1 MVDRGG
7 LIESWAILTH
17 TMKKYRPNQKLYFP
31 KQCKVIT
38 LFLRSYFSCL
48 ELNQGIE
55 CKLSS
60 LIGIASQRT
69 NYLIELSFITSGQQ
83 EKGNCTTKQSPS
95 NNWRLLLVLISTVVF
110 TTLHEFQLSL
120 CTEHKIR
127 CTLDLPQWWYY
138 QYL

>member
-48 ELNQGIE
+48 EQNQGIE
-55 CKLSS
+55 YKLSS
-60 LIGIASQRT
+60 LIGIGSQRT
-69 NYLIELSFITSGQQ
+69 NCLTELSFVTSGQQ
-83 EKGNCTTKQSPS
+83 EKDNCTSEQSAS
-95 NNWRLLLVLISTVVF
+95 NWRLISDNF
-110 TTLHEFQLSL
+110 NCCF
-120 CTEHKIR
+120 R
-127 CTLDLPQWWYY
+127 NP
-138 QYL
+138 